1 MTDRDDIFSKLKD
14 ILTPYA
20 GHLDVDLDDAENYHL
35 NTRHIMKNK
44 KPLFF
49 GAVNINK
56 SYISFH
62 LMPVYVNPSLLDS
75 MSDQLRKR
83 MQGKSCFNFKTFDEE
98 LMRELQL
105 LADAGFQFYV
115 NEGYISHDN

>member
-1 MTDRDDIFSKLKD
+1 MTDRDDVFSKLKD

-20 GHLDVDLDDAENYHL
+20 GHLDVVLDDTENYHL

-83 MQGKSCFNFKTFDEE
+83 MQGKSCFNFKSKDDALFEE
-98 LMRELQL
+98 LESLTRS
-105 LADAGFQFYV
+105 GFQFYID
-115 NEGYISHDN
+115 EGYINT